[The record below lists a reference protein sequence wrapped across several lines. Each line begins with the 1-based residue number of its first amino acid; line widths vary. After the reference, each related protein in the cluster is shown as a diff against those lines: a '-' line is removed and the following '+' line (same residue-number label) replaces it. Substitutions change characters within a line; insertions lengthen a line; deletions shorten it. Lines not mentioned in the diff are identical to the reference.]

1 MTGRERVLALLGG
14 ALPERLP
21 LMPIT
26 MMYAS
31 DLYGSQYREYVTDHR
46 IMAGAQVKVAETFG
60 FDYVSVISDP
70 AREAADLGATVEWFD
85 NQPPAIVESRA
96 LLADKAALKQLRI
109 PDPSAGARMSDRIEG
124 VKLLREKVGSDLLV
138 EGWVEGPCA
147 EAADLR
153 GLNTLMFDFTDDE
166 AFVRD
171 LFEFVVE
178 MNLKFGGAQI
188 RAGADIIG
196 VGDAAASLVGPRIYK
211 DLVLPYEKRLIRG
224 LQNLGAKVRLH
235 ICGNTKRILDGM
247 GQVGA
252 DIVDL
257 DFPSPMADARAAMG
271 PDQVLLGNID
281 PVRVLLK
288 DSPGAVRSAIAE
300 CHHGAGER
308 YIVGAGCEIPRD
320 TPAENVIAM
329 CEYARTHAPAALAAR

>member
-26 MMYAS
+26 MMFAS
-31 DLYGSQYREYVTDHR
+31 DQFGSRYREYVTDHR
-46 IMAGAQVKVAETFG
+46 VMVEAQVKVAETFD

-70 AREAADLGATVEWFD
+70 AREAADLGAAVEYFD

-109 PDPSAGARMSDRIEG
+109 PDPSAGGRMYDRIEG
-124 VKLLREKVGSDLLV
+124 VRLLREQVGSDLLV

-153 GLNTLMFDFTDDE
+153 GINTLMIDFIDDE

-178 MNLKFGGAQI
+178 MNLKFAGAQI

-196 VGDAAASLVGPRIYK
+196 VGDAAASLVGPAY
-211 DLVLPYEKRLIRG
+211 LRG
-224 LQNLGAKVRLH
+224 VRLALRKEADPRPAEPGGQGPAAH
-235 ICGNTKRILDGM
+235 LRQHEAHSRWHGPGRQPTSWTSISPPRWLTPAPPWVRTRCCLATSIRCGCCSKTAPRRS
-247 GQVGA
+247 A
-252 DIVDL
+252 A
-257 DFPSPMADARAAMG
+257 PSPNATTARE
-271 PDQVLLGNID
+271 
-281 PVRVLLK
+281 
-288 DSPGAVRSAIAE
+288 SA
-300 CHHGAGER
+300 
-308 YIVGAGCEIPRD
+308 
-320 TPAENVIAM
+320 TSW
-329 CEYARTHAPAALAAR
+329 APAARSPATPRPRT